1 MLKSSVFMGKSQFVM
16 FKSVFCRV
24 KLAKSQF
31 FMLKS
36 SFFMAKCQL
45 FMVQSK
51 RHEHTP
57 SPLPKFVSA
66 VFVSPSSCPA
76 WGYFSREQQQR
87 SIIENSEGKKV
98 WKPFS
103 LFPAEFSSQASELRT
118 NVHGQSC
125 HRIE

>member
-1 MLKSSVFMGKSQFVM
+1 MVKSPFVM

-24 KLAKSQF
+24 KSVKSQL

-36 SFFMAKCQL
+36 SFLMVKSQF

-76 WGYFSREQQQR
+76 WGYFSRDQQQQR
-87 SIIENSEGKKV
+87 SMIENSEGKKV